1 MAVVMW
7 GYVGAKMRD
16 IWMRWRSMWWGKA
29 GGGEGATA
37 TFFVRERQEVSGA
50 CALWGFVVH
59 CFDSFAEI
67 SNAHIRGIAPLHLSF
82 AYASSSFVPSDQM

>member
-16 IWMRWRSMWWGKA
+16 IWMRWRSMWWAKPA
-29 GGGEGATA
+29 GEKKQQQRSS
-37 TFFVRERQEVSGA
+37 FVRGRRFRER
-50 CALWGFVVH
+50 ALCGFVVH

-67 SNAHIRGIAPLHLSF
+67 SNRIFEVSHHLHLSF
-82 AYASSSFVPSDQM
+82 AYASSRFVPSDHM